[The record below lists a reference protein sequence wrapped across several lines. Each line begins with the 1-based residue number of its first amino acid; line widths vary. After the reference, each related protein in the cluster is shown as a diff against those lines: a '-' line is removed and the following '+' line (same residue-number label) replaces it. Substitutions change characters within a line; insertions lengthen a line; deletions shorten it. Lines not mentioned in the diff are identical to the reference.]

1 MRRPAGA
8 CSFERLDIAVDKQA
22 VAQQSATRLPI
33 PRWEFIAL
41 CAALM
46 ALNSLAIDIM
56 LPALQQIGASLGV
69 ENENHRQYVITA
81 YILGFGAGQLFF
93 GPISDRFGRRSPLV
107 SGLVFYIAAAAA
119 AAIAPSFTTLL
130 VCRAAQGIGAAATR
144 VIAVSIVRDTFEG
157 RRMAEVMSLIFMV
170 FMAVPVVAPSIGQL
184 IMLLATWHW
193 IFIGMAIGALIVSAW
208 ALTRLPE
215 TLHPEYRRPLT
226 FSAVV
231 GGFRIVLTNR
241 IALCYAFA
249 STCIVGAMF
258 GFINSAQQIYL
269 DVFHVGEMF
278 PVIFAGV
285 AGVLALSNFLN
296 SRLVGRIG
304 MRRMSQGALL
314 LFLTIS
320 LVWLIVSLE
329 ITMPLWLFVTFFAS
343 AMLPFGALGANF
355 NALAM
360 EPLGQL
366 AGTASSMLGFMQTF
380 LGGVLGMLI
389 GQAFNGTV
397 TPLAAGFCAVSVA
410 ALLMILIAERGRL
423 FQPHNPPV

>member
-1 MRRPAGA
+1 M
-8 CSFERLDIAVDKQA
+8 DKQVEA
-22 VAQQSATRLPI
+22 SQRASNLPI

-69 ENENHRQYVITA
+69 ANENHRQYVITA
-81 YILGFGAGQLFF
+81 YILGFGGGQLFF
-93 GPISDRFGRRSPLV
+93 GPISDRFGRRAPLV
-107 SGLVFYIAAAAA
+107 VGLVIYVAAAAA
-119 AAIAPSFTTLL
+119 AAIAPSFATLL
-130 VCRAAQGIGAAATR
+130 LCRAVQGIGAAATR
-144 VIAVSIVRDTFEG
+144 VIAVSIVRDTFDG

-170 FMAVPVVAPSIGQL
+170 FMAIPVVAPGIGQF
-184 IMLLATWHW
+184 IMLFATWHW
-193 IFIGMAIGALIVSAW
+193 IFIVMAAGALIVSAW
-208 ALTRLPE
+208 SLLRLPE
-215 TLHPEYRRPLT
+215 TLHPQYRRPLT
-226 FSAVV
+226 VSSIA

-249 STCIVGAMF
+249 STFIFGAMF
-258 GFINSAQQIYL
+258 GFINSAQQIY
-269 DVFHVGEMF
+269 VTIFNVGEMF

-285 AGVLALSNFLN
+285 AGVLAFSNYLN

-304 MRRMSQGALL
+304 MRRLSQSALL
-314 LFLTIS
+314 LFLAIS
-320 LVWLIVSLE
+320 LAWLVVSLE
-329 ITMPLWLFVTFFAS
+329 MEMPLWLFITFFAC

-366 AGTASSMLGFMQTF
+366 AGTASSILGFMQTF
-380 LGGVLGMLI
+380 LGGILGTLI

-397 TPLAAGFCAVSVA
+397 TPLAAGFCSVSVA
-410 ALLMILIAERGRL
+410 ALLMILIAERGKL

>member
-1 MRRPAGA
+1 MDQHA
-8 CSFERLDIAVDKQA
+8 E
-22 VAQQSATRLPI
+22 AQQQASTLPI

-69 ENENHRQYVITA
+69 ENENHRQYVIAA
-81 YILGFGAGQLFF
+81 YILGFGGGQLFF
-93 GPISDRFGRRSPLV
+93 GPISDRFGRRAPLV
-107 SGLVFYIAAAAA
+107 VGLVIYVAAASA
-119 AAIAPSFTTLL
+119 AAIAPTFATLIL
-130 VCRAAQGIGAAATR
+130 CRVVQGIGAAATR

-170 FMAVPVVAPSIGQL
+170 FMAIPVVAPAIGQF
-184 IMLLATWHW
+184 IMLFASWHW
-193 IFIGMAIGALIVSAW
+193 IFITMAAGALIVSVW
-208 ALTRLPE
+208 ALLRLPE

-226 FSAVV
+226 ASSVL

-249 STCIVGAMF
+249 STFAFGAMF
-258 GFINSAQQIYL
+258 GFINSAQQIYVG
-269 DVFHVGEMF
+269 VFGVGAMF
-278 PVIFAGV
+278 PVIFAGI
-285 AGVLALSNFLN
+285 AGVLSFSSYLN

-304 MRRMSQGALL
+304 MRRLSQSALL
-314 LFLTIS
+314 LFLAIS
-320 LVWLIVSLE
+320 LAWLVVSLQMK
-329 ITMPLWLFVTFFAS
+329 MPLWLFITFFACT
-343 AMLPFGALGANF
+343 MVPFGALGANF

-366 AGTASSMLGFMQTF
+366 AGTASSILGFMQTF
-380 LGGVLGMLI
+380 LGGVLGTLI

-397 TPLAAGFCAVSVA
+397 TPLAAGFCSVSLG
-410 ALLMILIAERGRL
+410 ALVMVLIAERGKF
-423 FQPHNPPV
+423 FQPQNPPV

>member
-1 MRRPAGA
+1 M
-8 CSFERLDIAVDKQA
+8 
-22 VAQQSATRLPI
+22 

-69 ENENHRQYVITA
+69 VNENHRQYVITA
-81 YILGFGAGQLFF
+81 YILGFGGGQLFF
-93 GPISDRFGRRSPLV
+93 GPISDRFGRRPPLV
-107 SGLVFYIAAAAA
+107 AGLIIYVLAAGA
-119 AAIAPSFTTLL
+119 AAIAPSFATLL
-130 VCRAAQGIGAAATR
+130 LLRMVQGIGAAATR
-144 VIAVSIVRDTFEG
+144 VIAVSIVRDTFDG

-170 FMAVPVVAPSIGQL
+170 FMAIPVVAPGIGQF
-184 IMLLATWHW
+184 IMLFASWHW
-193 IFIGMAIGALIVSAW
+193 IFITMAIGALIVSAW
-208 ALTRLPE
+208 SLLRLPE

-226 FSAVV
+226 AASIV

-249 STCIVGAMF
+249 STFIFGAMF
-258 GFINSAQQIYL
+258 GFIASAQQIYV
-269 DVFHVGEMF
+269 DVFNVGEMF

-285 AGVLALSNFLN
+285 AAVLAFSNYLN
-296 SRLVGRIG
+296 SRLVGRFG
-304 MRRMSQGALL
+304 MRRLSQSALL
-314 LFLTIS
+314 LFLVIS
-320 LVWLIVSLE
+320 LAWLVVSLE
-329 ITMPLWLFVTFFAS
+329 MKMPLWLFITFFAC
-343 AMLPFGALGANF
+343 AMVPFGALGANF

-366 AGTASSMLGFMQTF
+366 AGTASSILGFMQTF
-380 LGGVLGMLI
+380 LGGILGTLI

-397 TPLAAGFCAVSVA
+397 TPLAAGFCSVSVA
-410 ALLMILIAERGRL
+410 ALLMIFIAERGKM

>member
-1 MRRPAGA
+1 M
-8 CSFERLDIAVDKQA
+8 
-22 VAQQSATRLPI
+22 

-81 YILGFGAGQLFF
+81 YILGFGGGQLFF
-93 GPISDRFGRRSPLV
+93 GPISDRFGRRAPLV
-107 SGLVFYIAAAAA
+107 AGLIIYVAAAAA
-119 AAIAPSFTTLL
+119 AAIAPSFETLL
-130 VCRAAQGIGAAATR
+130 LCRAVQGLGAAATR
-144 VIAVSIVRDTFEG
+144 VIAVSIVRDTFDG

-170 FMAVPVVAPSIGQL
+170 FMAIPVVAPGIGQF
-184 IMLLATWHW
+184 IMLFATWHW
-193 IFIGMAIGALIVSAW
+193 IFVTMAVGALVVSAW
-208 ALTRLPE
+208 SLLRLPE

-226 FSAVV
+226 VSSVV

-249 STCIVGAMF
+249 STFVFGAMF
-258 GFINSAQQIYL
+258 GFIASAQQIYVG
-269 DVFHVGEMF
+269 VFNVGEMF

-285 AGVLALSNFLN
+285 AGVLAFSNYLN
-296 SRLVGRIG
+296 ARLVGRVG
-304 MRRMSQGALL
+304 MRRLSQGALL
-314 LFLTIS
+314 LFLVIS
-320 LVWLIVSLE
+320 LAWLVVSLE
-329 ITMPLWLFVTFFAS
+329 MKMPLWLFVTFFAC

-366 AGTASSMLGFMQTF
+366 AGTASSILGFMQTF
-380 LGGVLGMLI
+380 LGGILGTLI

-397 TPLAAGFCAVSVA
+397 TPLAAGFCSVSVA
-410 ALLMILIAERGRL
+410 ALLMIFIAERGKM
-423 FQPHNPPV
+423 FQPQNKPV

>member
-1 MRRPAGA
+1 M
-8 CSFERLDIAVDKQA
+8 D
-22 VAQQSATRLPI
+22 QQSSAPQSASKLPI

-69 ENENHRQYVITA
+69 ENENHRQYVVTA
-81 YILGFGAGQLFF
+81 YILGFGGGQLFF

-107 SGLVFYIAAAAA
+107 AGLIIYVAAAAA
-119 AAIAPSFTTLL
+119 AAIAPSFETLL
-130 VCRAAQGIGAAATR
+130 ICRAVQGIGAAATR
-144 VIAVSIVRDTFEG
+144 VIAVSIVRDTFDG

-170 FMAVPVVAPSIGQL
+170 FMAIPVIAPGIGQF
-184 IMLLATWHW
+184 IMLFATWHY
-193 IFIGMAIGALIVSAW
+193 IFVTMAVGALIVSAW
-208 ALTRLPE
+208 SLLRLPE
-215 TLHPEYRRPLT
+215 TLHPEYRRSLT
-226 FSAVV
+226 VSSVV

-249 STCIVGAMF
+249 STFVFAAMF
-258 GFINSAQQIYL
+258 GFIASAQQIYV
-269 DVFHVGEMF
+269 DIFHVGEMF

-285 AGVLALSNFLN
+285 AGVLAFSNFLN

-304 MRRMSQGALL
+304 MRRLSQSALL
-314 LFLTIS
+314 LFLVIS
-320 LVWLIVSLE
+320 LAWLVVSLE
-329 ITMPLWLFVTFFAS
+329 IKMPLWLFVAFFAS

-366 AGTASSMLGFMQTF
+366 AGTASSILGFMQTF
-380 LGGVLGMLI
+380 LGGILGTLI

-397 TPLAAGFCAVSVA
+397 TPLAAGFCSVSVA
-410 ALLMILIAERGRL
+410 ALLMILIAERGKM
-423 FQPHNPPV
+423 FQPHNPPVSGHITDLH

>member
-1 MRRPAGA
+1 M
-8 CSFERLDIAVDKQA
+8 DKQVEA
-22 VAQQSATRLPI
+22 PQQTSSLPI

-69 ENENHRQYVITA
+69 VNENHRQYVITA
-81 YILGFGAGQLFF
+81 YILGFGGGQLFF
-93 GPISDRFGRRSPLV
+93 GPISDRFGRRPPLV
-107 SGLVFYIAAAAA
+107 AGLIIYVLAAGA
-119 AAIAPSFTTLL
+119 AAIAPSFATLL
-130 VCRAAQGIGAAATR
+130 LLRMVQGIGAAATR
-144 VIAVSIVRDTFEG
+144 VIAVSIVRDTFDG

-170 FMAVPVVAPSIGQL
+170 FMAIPVVAPGIGQF
-184 IMLLATWHW
+184 IMLFASWHW
-193 IFIGMAIGALIVSAW
+193 IFITMAIGALIVSAW
-208 ALTRLPE
+208 SLLRLPE

-226 FSAVV
+226 AASIV

-249 STCIVGAMF
+249 STFIFGAMF
-258 GFINSAQQIYL
+258 GFIASAQQIYV
-269 DVFHVGEMF
+269 DVFNVGEMF

-285 AGVLALSNFLN
+285 AAVLAFSNYLN
-296 SRLVGRIG
+296 SRLVGRFG
-304 MRRMSQGALL
+304 MRRLSQSALL
-314 LFLTIS
+314 LFLVIS
-320 LVWLIVSLE
+320 LAWLVVSLE
-329 ITMPLWLFVTFFAS
+329 MKMPLWLFITFFAC
-343 AMLPFGALGANF
+343 AMVPFGALGANF

-366 AGTASSMLGFMQTF
+366 AGTASSILGFMQTF
-380 LGGVLGMLI
+380 LGGILGTLI

-397 TPLAAGFCAVSVA
+397 TPLAAGFCSVSVA
-410 ALLMILIAERGRL
+410 ALLMIFIAERGKM

>member
-1 MRRPAGA
+1 MDNQTDAPQRA
-8 CSFERLDIAVDKQA
+8 FN
-22 VAQQSATRLPI
+22 LPI

-81 YILGFGAGQLFF
+81 YILGFGGGQLFF
-93 GPISDRFGRRSPLV
+93 GPISDRFGRRAPLV
-107 SGLVFYIAAAAA
+107 AGLIIYVAAAAA
-119 AAIAPSFTTLL
+119 AAIAPSFETLL
-130 VCRAAQGIGAAATR
+130 MCRAVQGLGAAATR
-144 VIAVSIVRDTFEG
+144 VIAVSIVRDTFDG

-170 FMAVPVVAPSIGQL
+170 FMAIPVVAPGIGQF
-184 IMLLATWHW
+184 IMLFATWHW
-193 IFIGMAIGALIVSAW
+193 IFVTMAVGALIVSAW
-208 ALTRLPE
+208 SLMRLPE

-226 FSAVV
+226 VASVL

-249 STCIVGAMF
+249 STFVFGAMF
-258 GFINSAQQIYL
+258 GFIASAQQIYV
-269 DVFHVGEMF
+269 DVFNVGEMF

-285 AGVLALSNFLN
+285 AAVLAFSNYLN

-304 MRRMSQGALL
+304 MRRLSQGALL
-314 LFLTIS
+314 LFLVIS
-320 LVWLIVSLE
+320 LAWLVVSLE
-329 ITMPLWLFVTFFAS
+329 MKMPLWLFVTFFAC

-366 AGTASSMLGFMQTF
+366 AGTASSILGFMQTF
-380 LGGVLGMLI
+380 LGGILGTLI

-397 TPLAAGFCAVSVA
+397 TPLAAGFCSVSVA
-410 ALLMILIAERGRL
+410 ALLMIFIAERGKM
-423 FQPHNPPV
+423 FQPQNKPV

>member
-1 MRRPAGA
+1 
-8 CSFERLDIAVDKQA
+8 VDKQA
-22 VAQQSATRLPI
+22 AAQRSATSLPI

-81 YILGFGAGQLFF
+81 YILGFGGGQLFF
-93 GPISDRFGRRSPLV
+93 GPLSDRYGRRAPLV
-107 SGLVFYIAAAAA
+107 AGLIIYVAAVAAAAV
-119 AAIAPSFTTLL
+119 APSFAILL
-130 VCRAAQGIGAAATR
+130 ACRLVQGIGAAATR
-144 VIAVSIVRDTFEG
+144 VIAVSIVRDTFDG

-170 FMAVPVVAPSIGQL
+170 FMAIPVIAPGIGQF
-184 IMLLATWHW
+184 IMLFATWHW
-193 IFIGMAIGALIVSAW
+193 IFVTMAIGALIVSTW
-208 ALTRLPE
+208 ALLRLPE

-226 FSAVV
+226 VSSIV

-249 STCIVGAMF
+249 STCIFGAMF

-269 DVFHVGEMF
+269 DVFHVGEWF
-278 PVIFAGV
+278 PLIFAGV
-285 AGVLALSNFLN
+285 AGVLAFSNFLN

-304 MRRMSQGALL
+304 MRRLSQSALL
-314 LFLTIS
+314 LFLSIS
-320 LVWLIVSLE
+320 LAWLVVSLE
-329 ITMPLWLFVTFFAS
+329 MQMPLWLFVTFFAL
-343 AMLPFGALGANF
+343 AMLPFGGLGANF

-360 EPLGQL
+360 EPLGEL
-366 AGTASSMLGFMQTF
+366 AGTASSILGFMQTF
-380 LGGVLGMLI
+380 LGGILGTLI
-389 GQAFNGTV
+389 GQAYNGTV
-397 TPLAAGFCAVSVA
+397 TPLAAGFCSVSVA
-410 ALLMILIAERGRL
+410 ALLMILLAERGRL

>member
-1 MRRPAGA
+1 MDNQTDAPQRA
-8 CSFERLDIAVDKQA
+8 FN
-22 VAQQSATRLPI
+22 LPI

-81 YILGFGAGQLFF
+81 YILGFGGGQLFF
-93 GPISDRFGRRSPLV
+93 GPISDRFGRRAPLV
-107 SGLVFYIAAAAA
+107 AGLIIYVAAAAA
-119 AAIAPSFTTLL
+119 AAIAPSFETLL
-130 VCRAAQGIGAAATR
+130 LCRAVQGLGAAATR
-144 VIAVSIVRDTFEG
+144 VIAVSIVRDTFDG

-170 FMAVPVVAPSIGQL
+170 FMAIPVVAPGIGQF
-184 IMLLATWHW
+184 IMLFATWHW
-193 IFIGMAIGALIVSAW
+193 IFVTMAVGALIVSAW
-208 ALTRLPE
+208 SLLRLPE

-226 FSAVV
+226 VASVL

-249 STCIVGAMF
+249 STFVFGAMF
-258 GFINSAQQIYL
+258 GFIASAQQIYV
-269 DVFHVGEMF
+269 DVFNVGEMF

-285 AGVLALSNFLN
+285 AAVLAFSNYLN

-304 MRRMSQGALL
+304 MRRLSQGALL
-314 LFLTIS
+314 LFLVIS
-320 LVWLIVSLE
+320 LAWLVVSLE
-329 ITMPLWLFVTFFAS
+329 MKMPLWLFVTFFAC

-366 AGTASSMLGFMQTF
+366 AGTASSILGFMQTF
-380 LGGVLGMLI
+380 LGGILGTLI

-397 TPLAAGFCAVSVA
+397 TPLAAGFCSVSVA
-410 ALLMILIAERGRL
+410 ALLMIFIAERGKM
-423 FQPHNPPV
+423 FQPQNKPV

>member
-1 MRRPAGA
+1 M
-8 CSFERLDIAVDKQA
+8 
-22 VAQQSATRLPI
+22 

-81 YILGFGAGQLFF
+81 YILGFGGGQLFF
-93 GPISDRFGRRSPLV
+93 GPISDRFGRRAPLV
-107 SGLVFYIAAAAA
+107 AGLVIYVAAAGA
-119 AAIAPSFTTLL
+119 AAIAPSFATLL
-130 VCRAAQGIGAAATR
+130 LCRLVQGIGAAATR
-144 VIAVSIVRDTFEG
+144 VIAVSIVRDTFDG

-170 FMAVPVVAPSIGQL
+170 FMAIPVVAPGIGQL
-184 IMLLATWHW
+184 IMLFATWHW
-193 IFIGMAIGALIVSAW
+193 IFITMAVGALVVSAW
-208 ALTRLPE
+208 SLLRLPE

-226 FSAVV
+226 VASVV

-249 STCIVGAMF
+249 STFVFGAMF
-258 GFINSAQQIYL
+258 GFIASAQQIYV
-269 DVFHVGEMF
+269 DVFNVGEMF

-285 AGVLALSNFLN
+285 AGVLAFSNYLN
-296 SRLVGRIG
+296 ARLVGRIG
-304 MRRMSQGALL
+304 MRRLSQGALL
-314 LFLTIS
+314 LFLAIS
-320 LVWLIVSLE
+320 LAWLMVSLE
-329 ITMPLWLFVTFFAS
+329 MKMPLWLFITFFAL

-366 AGTASSMLGFMQTF
+366 AGTASSILGFMQTF
-380 LGGVLGMLI
+380 LGGILGTLI

-397 TPLAAGFCAVSVA
+397 TPLAAGFCSVSVA
-410 ALLMILIAERGRL
+410 ALLMIFIAERGKL

>member
-1 MRRPAGA
+1 M
-8 CSFERLDIAVDKQA
+8 DKQV
-22 VAQQSATRLPI
+22 VAQQSASSLPI

-81 YILGFGAGQLFF
+81 YILGFGTGQLFF
-93 GPISDRFGRRSPLV
+93 GPVSDRFGRRAPLV
-107 SGLVFYIAAAAA
+107 VGLIIYVAAVAAAAV
-119 AAIAPSFTTLL
+119 APTFGILL
-130 VCRAAQGIGAAATR
+130 ACRVVQGIGAAATR

-170 FMAVPVVAPSIGQL
+170 FMAIPVVAPGIGQF
-184 IMLLATWHW
+184 IMLFATWHW
-193 IFIGMAIGALIVSAW
+193 IFVTMAVGALIVSAW
-208 ALTRLPE
+208 SLLRLPE
-215 TLHPEYRRPLT
+215 TLHPEYRRLLT
-226 FSAVV
+226 VNAVV

-249 STCIVGAMF
+249 STFIFGAMF

-269 DVFHVGEMF
+269 DVFHVGELF
-278 PVIFAGV
+278 PLIFAGV
-285 AGVLALSNFLN
+285 AGVLAFSNFLN
-296 SRLVGRIG
+296 ARLVGRVG
-304 MRRMSQGALL
+304 MRRLSQSALL
-314 LFLTIS
+314 LFLSIS
-320 LVWLIVSLE
+320 LIWLVVSLE
-329 ITMPLWLFVTFFAS
+329 IEMPLWLFIAFFAG
-343 AMLPFGALGANF
+343 AMVPFGCLGANF

-360 EPLGQL
+360 EPLGEL
-366 AGTASSMLGFMQTF
+366 AGTASSILGFMQTF
-380 LGGVLGMLI
+380 LGGILGTLI
-389 GQAFNGTV
+389 GQAYNGTV
-397 TPLAAGFCAVSVA
+397 TPLAAGFCSVSVA